1 MLLFLQYV
9 FCALVCII
17 IYNTVCVT
25 FNFFVN
31 LKDNRDR

>member
-1 MLLFLQYV
+1 MLQFLQLVFYV
-9 FCALVCII
+9 LVCII